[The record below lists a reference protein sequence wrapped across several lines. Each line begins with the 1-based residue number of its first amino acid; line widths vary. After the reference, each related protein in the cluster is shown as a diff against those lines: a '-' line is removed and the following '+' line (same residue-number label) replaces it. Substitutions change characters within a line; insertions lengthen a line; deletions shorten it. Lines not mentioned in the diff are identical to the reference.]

1 MKAYA
6 IVIEG
11 NEVSEEGYSVLSE
24 SFWEVENE
32 FSLEKFKAIT
42 PSNVNRAMIKD
53 NIKWNY
59 PWEGE
64 VIDFASGL
72 TKKSYP
78 TKNHEARIACAMSH
92 FSLWKKCVD
101 TGEAIIILEHDS
113 KFINKI
119 DFLPED
125 TGYNIVGLNNP
136 LMATRKAKLYHD
148 LIKENLQPFQRV
160 PFVDDDMKIPQGLA
174 GNSAYMIKPEGAS
187 EMIGLV
193 YKYGMWP
200 NDAIMCRQ
208 LVSGLAV
215 SKKFYTQVQGLR
227 STTTV

>member
-11 NEVSEEGYSVLSE
+11 NEVSEEGYRVLSE

-42 PSNVNRAMIKD
+42 PSNVNKAMIKD

-92 FSLWKKCVD
+92 FYLWKK
-101 TGEAIIILEHDS
+101 
-113 KFINKI
+113 
-119 DFLPED
+119 
-125 TGYNIVGLNNP
+125 
-136 LMATRKAKLYHD
+136 
-148 LIKENLQPFQRV
+148 
-160 PFVDDDMKIPQGLA
+160 
-174 GNSAYMIKPEGAS
+174 
-187 EMIGLV
+187 
-193 YKYGMWP
+193 
-200 NDAIMCRQ
+200 
-208 LVSGLAV
+208 
-215 SKKFYTQVQGLR
+215 
-227 STTTV
+227 